1 LLRRTLFIGTPALDR
16 PTLACALLFRCLP
29 AFIGTLL
36 FSCCASAFLF
46 SGSTLLVHARAF
58 LGLLLRSS
66 PLLRRPCLFLRLTPL
81 L

>member
-1 LLRRTLFIGTPALDR
+1 LLCRTPFIGTPALDR
-16 PTLACALLFRCLP
+16 PTLGCALLFCCLP
-29 AFIGTLL
+29 AFVGTLL
-36 FSCCASAFLF
+36 FSCCASAILF

-66 PLLRRPCLFLRLTPL
+66 PLLRRPCLLLRLTPL